1 MDIRK
6 LQRRAENLR
15 NLLDYN
21 RYDEIRMIERERER
35 RRGVRNGLILGS
47 IIGGLVGVL
56 FAPDTGANTRK
67 KTKEELDR
75 LKGNLEVGIEE
86 GKEKLS
92 EIYEDKKEVIENKII
107 AFKDKGNADTS
118 FSEVCVDE
126 ELEDF

>member
-75 LKGNLEVGIEE
+75 LKENLEVGIEE
-86 GKEKLS
+86 GREKLS

-107 AFKDKGNADTS
+107 AFKEKGNADIS
-118 FSEVCVDE
+118 LSEVCVDE